1 MNKKLVAVAV
11 AGLFAAPA
19 VALAQSSVTI
29 SGVLK
34 GGFENLKLNNFSQ
47 PQDWRPNQHEPVRRG
62 GRFLAD
68 HLQRP

>member
-1 MNKKLVAVAV
+1 MNKKIAAVAV

-29 SGVLK
+29 SGQLK
-34 GGFENLKLNNFSQ
+34 MGFENLKLSDFSC
-47 PQDWRPNQHEPVRRG
+47 PQDWRQHQQEPVRRS
-62 GRFLAD
+62 GRFLAH